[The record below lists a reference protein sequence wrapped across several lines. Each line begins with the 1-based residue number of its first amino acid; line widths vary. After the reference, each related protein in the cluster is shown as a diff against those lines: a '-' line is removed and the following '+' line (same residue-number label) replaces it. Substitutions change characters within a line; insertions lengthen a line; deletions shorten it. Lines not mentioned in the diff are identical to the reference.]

1 MADSPNQPLFQEEQ
15 RFRQRWV
22 WIIILTVSVA
32 SAAPSAWILI
42 AALKPQDRSA
52 GTATAALVF
61 PLLLSM
67 LPPLLFYWMR
77 LWVRVEP
84 NNLVVRFRPLLFKRI
99 SLSDIQSCEARSY
112 RPIAEYGGWGIRCSL
127 CGRGWAYNV
136 SGNQGVQ
143 LELKNGKRILIG
155 SQHAGELA
163 EAINK
168 ARQAHTT

>member
-1 MADSPNQPLFQEEQ
+1 MA
-15 RFRQRWV
+15 V
-22 WIIILTVSVA
+22 
-32 SAAPSAWILI
+32 
-42 AALKPQDRSA
+42 
-52 GTATAALVF
+52 LVF

-112 RPIAEYGGWGIRCSL
+112 RPIAEYGGWGVRYSIS
-127 CGRGWAYNV
+127 GRGWAYNV